1 MTVSAGSD
9 TLELEVARTCNVLTP
24 VVREPGA
31 GSPLYSGY
39 LWKLGGLSN
48 GAKWVQR
55 WFCLKRDNCLYYYKN
70 DTVCSNIP
78 NLTQTHFLV
87 VIIYHTMSYIFIH
100 KLSESC
106 KHIWAQMAIIWTHD
120 SEDMFV
126 HTCVCF
132 LNL

>member
-1 MTVSAGSD
+1 
-9 TLELEVARTCNVLTP
+9 VLTP

-70 DTVCSNIP
+70 DTVRGNVP
-78 NLTQTHFLV
+78 KFDTNLFPCFI
-87 VIIYHTMSYIFIH
+87 IIYYFGI
-100 KLSESC
+100 
-106 KHIWAQMAIIWTHD
+106 
-120 SEDMFV
+120 
-126 HTCVCF
+126 
-132 LNL
+132 NLGLIVV